1 MPIKIYKVKNMK
13 AKILPGIP
21 HQVEGAYHDTE
32 KTKDLGPLE
41 ICDIKYRML
50 KANFLAVNYWKDFGG
65 KGSAEFK
72 LYDSDGN
79 FKTDRPTEGDF
90 MRIDIP
96 GPGDLKA
103 KGYDW
108 VRIISLTN
116 EFCLED
122 ELECLTMI
130 TQPSEKPGDRSGH
143 IAHFYSK
150 RSTASFRVAKGKD
163 FVRVGIY
170 GRNELSNISDSGFFG
185 RIRNFFIASAGFVQ
199 LTKLQWS
206 GLADGLINS

>member
-1 MPIKIYKVKNMK
+1 MFIQNLKKMR

-21 HQVEGAYHDTE
+21 NQTEGAYHDTE
-32 KTKDLGPLE
+32 KTKDLGSLE
-41 ICDIKYRML
+41 ICDIRYRMI
-50 KANFLAVNYWKDFGG
+50 KRNFLAINHWKDLGR

-79 FKTDRPTEGDF
+79 FKTTQPIEGDF
-90 MRIDIP
+90 IRIDIP
-96 GPGDLKA
+96 GPGDFKA

-108 VRIISLTN
+108 VRIIKLTY
-116 EFCLED
+116 EFGLKD
-122 ELECLTMI
+122 ELECLTMV
-130 TQPSEKPGDRSGH
+130 TQPSQEPSDRSDH

-150 RSTASFRVAKGKD
+150 KSTASFRIAKGKD

-170 GRNELSNISDSGFFG
+170 GRNELSNVSDPGFFG
-185 RIRNFFIASAGFVQ
+185 RIRNFFIASGGFVH

-206 GLADGLINS
+206 ELADGLINS